1 MPGMNAVGTNTE
13 ANTSAIPTTGPES
26 SFIAF
31 IAASFGASPSSIWR
45 CTPSTTTIASSTTK
59 PIARTRPN
67 RDSQH
72 RDQGGPPVL
81 QEEVHHKNDKQN
93 RNHQR
98 FDNVPHAF
106 SDRQSLVERYRIVDI
121 FGKALLHPAHE
132 LADALCG
139 LKGVRSR
146 KLVNRNDGAGLAIQP
161 ANRAVV
167 LLAQLDSSKVFHA
180 HDPAIRS
187 FANNDAAE
195 FFGRCQTALCQQRI
209 GVLLICGSRL
219 ATDLASRI
227 YLALS
232 LDGVSH
238 VRYGDAQLRQLI
250 GFYPEPHCILAGPED
265 LRPAHAIG
273 PADGVVEIDECIIRQ
288 KRRVAGAVGRVQAH
302 QQERSGGR
310 LSQRDP
316 IAGHLGR
323 KLTVCQLLTRLRKN
337 EIHVG
342 ISLEIKIDEQ
352 RGLRTIGGVYG
363 IHVFHIVDA
372 GHLLFDR
379 RSDRLLKSLCVG
391 TGVVR
396 LQPDFRRG
404 NVRKLCD
411 WQKRNR
417 DRANYNGKDRDHNR
431 DDGASDEKTRHG

>member
-1 MPGMNAVGTNTE
+1 M
-13 ANTSAIPTTGPES
+13 
-26 SFIAF
+26 
-31 IAASFGASPSSIWR
+31 
-45 CTPSTTTIASSTTK
+45 
-59 PIARTRPN
+59 
-67 RDSQH
+67 
-72 RDQGGPPVL
+72 
-81 QEEVHHKNDKQN
+81 
-93 RNHQR
+93 
-98 FDNVPHAF
+98 
-106 SDRQSLVERYRIVDI
+106 
-121 FGKALLHPAHE
+121 
-132 LADALCG
+132 
-139 LKGVRSR
+139 
-146 KLVNRNDGAGLAIQP
+146 VNRNDGAGLAIQP
-161 ANRAVV
+161 TNRAVV
-167 LLAQLDSSKVFHA
+167 LLAQLDSSNVFHA

-195 FFGRCQTALCQQRI
+195 FFRRCQTALCQQRI
-209 GVLLICGSRL
+209 GVLLITESRL

-232 LDGVSH
+232 LDGISN

-250 GFYPEPHCILAGPED
+250 WFYPEPHRILAGPED

-273 PADGVVEIDECIIRQ
+273 AADGIVEIDVCIVRQ

-372 GHLLFDR
+372 GNLLFDR
-379 RSDRLLKSLCVG
+379 RSHGLLESLCVG
-391 TGVVR
+391 TRVVS
-396 LQPDFRRG
+396 L
-404 NVRKLCD
+404 
-411 WQKRNR
+411 
-417 DRANYNGKDRDHNR
+417 
-431 DDGASDEKTRHG
+431 